1 MLVPSGSDPIDVAA
15 AVAVPCLSNRLDR
28 AGVLLVDSAYRRC
41 EQWVSDRRIRL
52 GHARLGHARLGHA
65 ILLLQSKSPVAWI
78 SPKILAPSGFR

>member
-1 MLVPSGSDPIDVAA
+1 MMLVPSGSDPIDVAA

-41 EQWVSDRRIRL
+41 EQWVSERRI
-52 GHARLGHARLGHA
+52 RLGHARLGHA